1 MAFTE
6 KLLQA
11 PAPIQVG
18 GYRLKRYHVT
28 ADPGGL
34 DPAVEK
40 AAYAALPDLLP
51 APDGTPRA
59 GFVVVHQGNDTGASL
74 NVYCW
79 ARDDALSFAGAVAG
93 QPVLGCPDQDPTH
106 FVRLTRP
113 LIGRVWELAPMR
125 HERDAWVR
133 HMLAPDRPDLDG
145 YLADH
150 HPEGSTG
157 PEPA

>member
-28 ADPGGL
+28 ADPGGI

-51 APDGTPRA
+51 APTAPRRPASWWSTAATTPAPTSMCTAGLGTM
-59 GFVVVHQGNDTGASL
+59 
-74 NVYCW
+74 C
-79 ARDDALSFAGAVAG
+79 
-93 QPVLGCPDQDPTH
+93 
-106 FVRLTRP
+106 
-113 LIGRVWELAPMR
+113 
-125 HERDAWVR
+125 
-133 HMLAPDRPDLDG
+133 
-145 YLADH
+145 
-150 HPEGSTG
+150 
-157 PEPA
+157 